1 MNSLRSSAL
10 FIIRY
15 YFSIKQITFIQI
27 DFRTLSI
34 FFANKGIF
42 AIGMASELDV
52 NYKTALKLCNK
63 CRIFMSL
70 SNSEKILDSLFY
82 EADTLYIGTRT
93 KGGTRNGY

>member
-27 DFRTLSI
+27 DLGLYL
-34 FFANKGIF
+34 FFS
-42 AIGMASELDV
+42 AIEMASELDV